1 MLRVRVLLRVRV
13 RVRSFSVRVRFF
25 SVRVWFFSVRVS
37 SGFVGF
43 IFFRVYSTFTPWVG

>member
-1 MLRVRVLLRVRV
+1 MLRVRVRVM
-13 RVRSFSVRVRFF
+13 VRSFSVRVRFF

-43 IFFRVYSTFTPWVG
+43 SFCRAYSTFAPWVG